1 MFSVVGVR
9 WAALGLA
16 GATATTLAGADLLR
30 DKPIRWWF
38 DPHLPARGVV
48 FYAGIAALCVAW
60 LAIGRRLRRAG
71 RPDASGDDRRVRQ
84 LLLVGALWA
93 IPMLL
98 APSLIS
104 RDLYSYLADG
114 ALLHHGLDPFR
125 HAPDALSGIGQGHLQ
140 HAVSPF
146 WRHTTA
152 PYGPGFVGLAA
163 LIAGA
168 TGGHLIAGVLLLR
181 LLELAGVA
189 LLATFVP
196 RLARALGADPGIA
209 VWLAVISPLV
219 LLELLGAGHN
229 DALMVGLL
237 VAGVTLAL
245 ERRPLLGIAL
255 CAAATTIKLPAAA
268 GIVFIAVAWAR
279 SDPDRRAGALLKST
293 VVAGGVLALVSL
305 ATGLGPDWI
314 TGSLS
319 TPAKVRLAITPS
331 TALGHT
337 TGSALHALGVVASSR
352 AIESAVGV
360 IALALTAL
368 LGLWLLVRVRFAT
381 LPWYLGLLLLAS
393 VLGGP
398 AAWPW
403 YAIWGLALIA
413 CCPPV
418 ERWRWLPLVIA
429 ATTFLIRADGQLV
442 LPREASPVML
452 ALYATAAIVLLAR
465 RRQNWEPP
473 LSRVAEFAQ

>member
-1 MFSVVGVR
+1 VFSVVGLR

-38 DPHLPARGVV
+38 DPHVPARGVV
-48 FYAGIAALCVAW
+48 FFAGIAALCVAW
-60 LAIGRRLRRAG
+60 LAIGRRLRNRGAEGAG
-71 RPDASGDDRRVRQ
+71 AHGDALRQ
-84 LLLVGALWA
+84 LLIVGALWS
-93 IPMLL
+93 IPLLL
-98 APSLIS
+98 APSVIS

-114 ALLHHGLDPFR
+114 TLLHHGLDPYR
-125 HAPDALSGIGQGHLQ
+125 HAPDALSSIGQGHLEQ
-140 HAVSPF
+140 AVSPF

-163 LIAGA
+163 LVAGA
-168 TGGHLIAGVLLLR
+168 TGGHVIAGVLVMR
-181 LLELAGVA
+181 LLELIGIG
-189 LLATFVP
+189 LLAVFVP
-196 RLARALGADPGIA
+196 RLARALGADAAIA

-229 DALMVGLL
+229 DALMAGLL

-245 ERRPLLGIAL
+245 ERRPLLGIAV
-255 CAAATTIKLPAAA
+255 CALAATIKLPAAA
-268 GIVFIAVAWAR
+268 GIVFIAAAWAR
-279 SDPDRRAGALLKST
+279 SDREHALRAIVQAGL
-293 VVAGGVLALVSL
+293 VAVGVLVAVSL
-305 ATGLGPDWI
+305 ATGLGLDWV
-314 TGSLS
+314 TGSVS

-331 TALGHT
+331 TALGNT
-337 TGSALHALGVVASSR
+337 TGSVLHALDFGVSSH

-360 IALALTAL
+360 VALTLTAL
-368 LGLWLLVRVRFAT
+368 LGLWLLVRVRLAT

-413 CCPPV
+413 CCPPA

-429 ATTFLIRADGQLV
+429 ATTFLIRADGQLI
-442 LPREASPVML
+442 LPRSASPVML
-452 ALYATAAIVLLAR
+452 AIYLAAAVVLFVR
-465 RRQNWEPP
+465 RRNWDPP
-473 LSRVAEFAQ
+473 LPRVAEFAR

>member
-1 MFSVVGVR
+1 VFSIVGLR

-30 DKPIRWWF
+30 HKPITWWF
-38 DPHLPARGVV
+38 DPHVPARGAV
-48 FYAGIAALCVAW
+48 FFAGIAALCLAW
-60 LAIGRRLRRAG
+60 LAIGRRLRRRGA
-71 RPDASGDDRRVRQ
+71 DTDRAALHQ
-84 LLLVGALWA
+84 LLFVGALWS
-93 IPMLL
+93 IPLLL

-114 ALLHHGLDPFR
+114 TLLHHGLDPYR
-125 HAPDALSGIGQGHLQ
+125 HAPDALAGIGQGHLE

-163 LIAGA
+163 LVAGA
-168 TGGHLIAGVLLLR
+168 TGGHLIAGVLVMR
-181 LLELAGVA
+181 LLELVGIA
-189 LLATFVP
+189 LLAVFVP
-196 RLARALGADPGIA
+196 RLARALGADAAIA

-229 DALMVGLL
+229 DALMAGLL

-245 ERRPLLGIAL
+245 ERRPLLGIAV
-255 CAAATTIKLPAAA
+255 CALAATIKLPAAA
-268 GIVFIAVAWAR
+268 GVIFIAVAWAR
-279 SDPDRRAGALLKST
+279 ADRDRVVRVVVQSA
-293 VVAGGVLALVSL
+293 VVAAGVLVAVSL
-305 ATGLGPDWI
+305 ATGLGLDWV

-331 TALGHT
+331 TALGYT
-337 TGSALHALGVVASSR
+337 TGSLLHALDFVASSH

-360 IALALTAL
+360 VALALTGL
-368 LGLWLLVRVRFAT
+368 LGLWLLVRVRLAT

-403 YAIWGLALIA
+403 YAIWGLVLIA
-413 CCPPV
+413 CCPPTAG
-418 ERWRWLPLVIA
+418 WRWLPLVIA
-429 ATTFLIRADGQLV
+429 ATTFLIRADGQV
-442 LPREASPVML
+442 ILPRAASPAML
-452 ALYATAAIVLLAR
+452 AIYVTAAVVLLVR
-465 RRQNWEPP
+465 RRSWEPP

>member
-1 MFSVVGVR
+1 VFSVVGVR

-16 GATATTLAGADLLR
+16 GASATTLAGADLLR
-30 DKPIRWWF
+30 HKPISWWF
-38 DPHLPARGVV
+38 DPHLPARSVV

-60 LAIGRRLRRAG
+60 LAVGRRLRNDRVGDTDNRA
-71 RPDASGDDRRVRQ
+71 PVVRQ
-84 LLLVGALWA
+84 LLLVGALWS
-93 IPMLL
+93 IPLLL

-114 ALLHHGLDPFR
+114 ALLHHGLDPYR
-125 HAPDALSGIGQGHLQ
+125 HAPDALAGIGQGHLG

-163 LIAGA
+163 LVVGA
-168 TGGHLIAGVLLLR
+168 TGSHLIVGVLLLR

-189 LLATFVP
+189 LLAVFVP
-196 RLARALGADPGIA
+196 RLARALGADPAFA

-229 DALMVGLL
+229 DALMAGLL

-279 SDPDRRAGALLKST
+279 AEPDRRVRTLMQSAAI
-293 VVAGGVLALVSL
+293 AAGVLALVSV
-305 ATGLGPDWI
+305 ATGLGPDWVA
-314 TGSLS
+314 GSLS

-337 TGSALHALGVVASSR
+337 TASVLHAFGFTASSR
-352 AIESAVGV
+352 AIESAIGLA
-360 IALALTAL
+360 ALALTAL

-403 YAIWGLALIA
+403 YAIWGLALLA
-413 CCPPV
+413 CCRPAK
-418 ERWRWLPLVIA
+418 RWRWLPLLIA
-429 ATTFLIRADGQLV
+429 ATTFLIRADGQVV
-442 LPREASPVML
+442 LPRAASPVML
-452 ALYATAAIVLLAR
+452 AIYVTAAVVLLMR
-465 RRQNWEPP
+465 RHDWQPP
-473 LSRVAEFAQ
+473 VPRVAEFAQ